1 MTIYRRIFAYFHPE
15 SWKILLLIA
24 FIFCGV
30 GLDLLLK
37 VPLAIFAD
45 LMTGKPPQSSWVYHW
60 FLVVLPRNPA
70 GQIIGLALLWLG
82 LKLVLRTVW
91 MLRMMLRN
99 HIRYQGTIRVRKQLY
114 NHFLQLSPAYHQ
126 ATPQGDAIYR
136 INQDPWGFFE
146 VLDIFIGAV
155 AAVGSFVA
163 VLITLWSIH
172 RKMTLFAL
180 ASTPFLLLM
189 YAYFGQRIKRRAI
202 HGKQQESNY
211 ISLLQQS
218 FSSLSLIQIFGRR
231 SHENNRFD
239 QANQNIQ
246 RANMRLHW
254 QEELYP
260 WLADILF
267 ASATALLLGYG
278 GLQVYRHLSHPHE
291 NTGLSLGFF
300 LIFLSNLPSLFD
312 PLTWIL
318 GFPTRAKTNAVS
330 CERVFTVLNEPLPLS
345 MAPSYDEPLP
355 MQPKKISLEH
365 VSFRYQ
371 PDVPVLQDIHCEIPT
386 GRLVALMGG
395 SGTGK
400 SSLMRLLLRLYD
412 PIEGCLR
419 LDGRDFRSIPLS
431 DLRKYIAFVPQD
443 AGLMPIS
450 IAENISYGRPE
461 ATCEDIHRAA
471 FLAGISDFIEKLPG
485 KYETILAEGSQNLSG
500 GQRQRIAIARALL
513 TEAPILIFDEPTS
526 ALDPKNAQA
535 ILRTLKQLRGSRTI
549 ILSTH
554 QVEITHAC
562 DQVLELTEEGR
573 LVTTQSPKQVSKNK
587 RLGAV

>member
-1 MTIYRRIFAYFHPE
+1 MKKYLRIFSYFRPE
-15 SWKILLLIA
+15 LWKILLLIA
-24 FIFCGV
+24 FIFSGV
-30 GLDLLLK
+30 GLDLLLRF
-37 VPLAIFAD
+37 PLAVFAD
-45 LMTGKPPQSSWVYHW
+45 LMTGKPPQNSWVYRW
-60 FLVVLPRNPA
+60 FLALLPT
-70 GQIIGLALLWLG
+70 GTMGKIIGLALLWLG
-82 LKLVLRTVW
+82 LKVVLRTMW

-99 HIRYQGTIRVRKQLY
+99 HIRYQGAIRVRKQLY

-136 INQDPWGFFE
+136 LNQDTWGSFE
-146 VLDIFIGAV
+146 VLDVFIGAV
-155 AAVGSFVA
+155 AAAGSFIA
-163 VLITLWSIH
+163 VLMTSWAIH

-180 ASTPFLLLM
+180 ASTPFLLLL
-189 YAYFGQRIKRRAI
+189 YAYFGQRIKRGAI
-202 HGKQQESNY
+202 AGKQQESNY

-239 QANQNIQ
+239 QANQNIR
-246 RANMRLHW
+246 RANMHLHW

-260 WLADILF
+260 WLAEILF
-267 ASATALLLGYG
+267 ASVTALLLGYG
-278 GLQVYRHLSHPHE
+278 GLQVYRHLSHPQH
-291 NTGLSLGFF
+291 NVGVSLGFF
-300 LIFLSNLPSLFD
+300 LIFLSNLPALFD

-318 GFPTRAKTNAVS
+318 GFPTRAKTSAVS
-330 CERVFTVLNEPLPLS
+330 CERVFTVLDEPLPLS
-345 MAPSYDEPLP
+345 MVSSQEEHLP
-355 MQPKKISLEH
+355 IQPRKISIEH

-412 PIEGCLR
+412 PTEGCLR
-419 LDGRDFRSIPLS
+419 LDGRDFRLISLS
-431 DLRKYIAFVPQD
+431 DLRKHIAFVPQD

-461 ATCEDIHRAA
+461 ATPDDIRRAT

-554 QVEITHAC
+554 QVDITHAC

-573 LVTTQSPKQVSKNK
+573 LATAQTYKQVSKDK
-587 RLGAV
+587 RLSLV